1 MSAID
6 WGRLSQ
12 PDFDRVVEAFFT
24 AENADLPEDAYAVN
38 GRGGD
43 GGIDIHIRRGRR
55 LTIVQLKCFPE
66 GFSGGWAD
74 TRRDQIRDSFKSA
87 LAHKPDE
94 WVLVVPATLTPGERK
109 FVEGLPQRRKPKLTK
124 PKVIVFGRPELDRL
138 ASKHLN
144 LVVYFKRDELRE
156 AARDYQQETALLI
169 DKDDLV
175 TRVAALSKQTDTL
188 HPDWRLGIFSDGDI
202 VGTTL
207 VAKNPWAAE
216 RSPITLTLD
225 TAFGPDE
232 EELRKSFDLAIS
244 FGTPGRIDLPASVVR
259 TFTVDGPDFIAG
271 TSENVEVTWVAKNR
285 NSTGHSMNLVVYDE
299 GGKPSAS
306 FPGKTTWVNA
316 AARGASVHASFFDT
330 FRMELLLPFDKS
342 HEVRFSSQL
351 EMAGSTASDI
361 VRAVSLLE
369 HLEGAHGIGIEL
381 DGDQLARLLPQGQPA
396 PFKAADRDAILA
408 HRDIASDLAIIQNAT
423 NRHFGYPEEVGALDR
438 VYARCLRLLLEGQCI
453 VLPGYRQITP
463 KLNGTDGEHIRSLL
477 SGEPMTLMVDMEN
490 FGLVTCGQEIYVG
503 PARFYAPQ
511 VRAVQPRDALAALD
525 AGTADGYPIT
535 VRAED
540 DYGFWLF
547 LPGRYV
553 DAADGR
559 LRPVSLE
566 LDGFADAPDVAR
578 ALEPAE
584 PTEE

>member
-1 MSAID
+1 
-6 WGRLSQ
+6 
-12 PDFDRVVEAFFT
+12 
-24 AENADLPEDAYAVN
+24 
-38 GRGGD
+38 
-43 GGIDIHIRRGRR
+43 
-55 LTIVQLKCFPE
+55 VQLKCFPE

-74 TRRDQIRDSFKSA
+74 TRRDQIRDSFNSA

-109 FVEGLPQRRKPKLTK
+109 YVEGLPQRKKPKLTK
-124 PKVIVFGRPELDRL
+124 PKVIMFGRPELDRL
-138 ASKHLN
+138 ASKHPN

-156 AARDYQQETALLI
+156 AARDYQQEIALMI

-175 TRVAALSKQTDTL
+175 ARVAALSKQTDTL
-188 HPDWRLGIFSDGDI
+188 HPDWRLDFFSDGDI

-207 VAKNPWAAE
+207 VAKNPQAAE
-216 RSPITLTLD
+216 CTPITLKLD

-232 EELRKSFDLAIS
+232 EDLRKSFDLAIS

-271 TSENVEVTWVAKNR
+271 TSENVEVTWVARNR
-285 NSTGHSMNLVVYDE
+285 DSTGHSINLVAYDE
-299 GGKPSAS
+299 RGKPAAS

-342 HEVRFSSQL
+342 HEVRFSSKL
-351 EMAGSTASDI
+351 EMAGSTPSDV

-381 DGDQLARLLPQGQPA
+381 DGDQLARLLPEGEPA
-396 PFKAADRDAILA
+396 PFKAADRKSILA
-408 HRDIASDLAIIQNAT
+408 HRDIARDLAFIQDT
-423 NRHFGYPEEVGALDR
+423 THRHFRYPEEVGGLDR

-463 KLNGTDGEHIRSLL
+463 RLHGIDGEHIRSLL
-477 SGEPMTLMVDMEN
+477 SGEPMSLVVDMED
-490 FGLVTCGQEIYVG
+490 FGLTICGHEIYVG
-503 PARFYAPQ
+503 PARFYAPRI
-511 VRAVQPRDALAALD
+511 RAVDPQDALAALD
-525 AGTADGYPIT
+525 AGTAAGHEFT
-535 VRAED
+535 VRAD
-540 DYGFWLF
+540 DGYGFWLF
-547 LPGRYV
+547 LPDRYV
-553 DAADGR
+553 DATDGR
-559 LRPVSLE
+559 LRPVGLD

-578 ALEPAE
+578 ALEPVEPAE
-584 PTEE
+584 Q